1 MCIMCAY
8 YIHRGYSNET
18 KKEKPI
24 RKTLLLDQTTIDI
37 LEEYGLFKSGD
48 TTISNAIR
56 VMARDYKENQW
67 KK

>member
-1 MCIMCAY
+1 MKQ
-8 YIHRGYSNET
+8 

-37 LEEYGLFKSGD
+37 LEEYGLFKSG
-48 TTISNAIR
+48 TTNISNAIR
-56 VMARDYKENQW
+56 HMARDFDSRS

>member
-1 MCIMCAY
+1 MYNVRIIYTQDVQMKQ
-8 YIHRGYSNET
+8 

-56 VMARDYKENQW
+56 VMARDYKESQW

>member
-1 MCIMCAY
+1 MKQ
-8 YIHRGYSNET
+8 

-37 LEEYGLFKSGD
+37 LEDYGMSKSG
-48 TTISNAIR
+48 TTNISSAIR
-56 VMARDYKENQW
+56 VMARDYKESQW

>member
-1 MCIMCAY
+1 MKQ
-8 YIHRGYSNET
+8 

-56 VMARDYKENQW
+56 VMARDYKESQW
-67 KK
+67 KKSVKIKQSLN

>member
-1 MCIMCAY
+1 MKQ
-8 YIHRGYSNET
+8 
-18 KKEKPI
+18 KKEKTI
-24 RKTLLLDQTTIDI
+24 RKTIDI

-56 VMARDYKENQW
+56 VMARDYKESQW

>member
-1 MCIMCAY
+1 MKQ
-8 YIHRGYSNET
+8 

-37 LEEYGLFKSGD
+37 LEDYGMSKSG
-48 TTISNAIR
+48 TTNISSAIR
-56 VMARDYKENQW
+56 HMARDYKENQW

>member
-1 MCIMCAY
+1 MYNVRIIYTQDVQMKQ
-8 YIHRGYSNET
+8 

>member
-1 MCIMCAY
+1 MYNVRILY
-8 YIHRGYSNET
+8 TQDVQIKQ

-56 VMARDYKENQW
+56 VMARDYKERQW

>member
-1 MCIMCAY
+1 M
-8 YIHRGYSNET
+8 RQ

-24 RKTLLLDQTTIDI
+24 RKTLLLGQTTIDI

>member
-1 MCIMCAY
+1 MYNVRILYTQDVQMKQ
-8 YIHRGYSNET
+8 

-56 VMARDYKENQW
+56 VMARDYKESQW

>member
-1 MCIMCAY
+1 MKQ
-8 YIHRGYSNET
+8 

-37 LEEYGLFKSGD
+37 LEEYGINKSG
-48 TTISNAIR
+48 TKNISSAIR
-56 VMARDYKENQW
+56 QMAREFDSRS

>member
-1 MCIMCAY
+1 MKQ
-8 YIHRGYSNET
+8 

-37 LEEYGLFKSGD
+37 LEEYGLLKSGD

-56 VMARDYKENQW
+56 VMARDYKESQW